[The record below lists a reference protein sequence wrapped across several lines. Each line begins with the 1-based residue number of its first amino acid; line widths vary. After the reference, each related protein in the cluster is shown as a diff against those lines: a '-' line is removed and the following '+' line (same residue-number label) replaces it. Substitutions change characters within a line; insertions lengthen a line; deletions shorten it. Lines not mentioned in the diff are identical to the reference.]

1 MEKVYI
7 RRQFSDHLIGKV
19 FYESLRNIH
28 WSSTSG
34 GVYNIAPQPFIH
46 AYVWCDQV
54 EGEIAHSCQ
63 HGPPP
68 HSIKIVILKKD
79 NRPEILEKLLS
90 VAGPRPVIHRAKPYR
105 ADEDVKRIC
114 NALINGEE
122 HPAIEFKNH
131 KTRGKIF
138 IIKPKNI
145 ECLVKE
151 GTENTISARAKR
163 VNIGVAEIMSKQTGF
178 NITEYGYWLT
188 YKKKD

>member
-1 MEKVYI
+1 M
-7 RRQFSDHLIGKV
+7 
-19 FYESLRNIH
+19 
-28 WSSTSG
+28 
-34 GVYNIAPQPFIH
+34 
-46 AYVWCDQV
+46 
-54 EGEIAHSCQ
+54 EGEIAHSCE

-68 HSIKIVILKKD
+68 HNIKIVILKKD
-79 NRPEILEKLLS
+79 NRPEIFEKLLS

-163 VNIGVAEIMSKQTGF
+163 VSIGVAEIMSKQTGF

>member
-1 MEKVYI
+1 M
-7 RRQFSDHLIGKV
+7 
-19 FYESLRNIH
+19 
-28 WSSTSG
+28 
-34 GVYNIAPQPFIH
+34 
-46 AYVWCDQV
+46 
-54 EGEIAHSCQ
+54 EGEIAHSCE

-68 HSIKIVILKKD
+68 HSIKVVILKKD
-79 NRPEILEKLLS
+79 NRPEIFEKLLS

-131 KTRGKIF
+131 KTRGKIY

-145 ECLVKE
+145 EHLVKN

-163 VNIGVAEIMSKQTGF
+163 VNAGVGVNMRENRDFIEV
-178 NITEYGYWLT
+178 EYGYWLT

>member
-1 MEKVYI
+1 MEKVRI
-7 RRQFSDHLIGKV
+7 RRQWSDYKIGEV
-19 FYESLRNIH
+19 SYESLRDIH

-34 GVYNIAPQPFIH
+34 GVYNIALQPFIH
-46 AYVWCDQV
+46 AYVWCTEV
-54 EGEIAHSCQ
+54 EGEIAHSCE

-68 HSIKIVILKKD
+68 HNIKIVILKKD
-79 NRPEILEKLLS
+79 NRPEIFEKLLS

-131 KTRGKIF
+131 KTRGKIY

-145 ECLVKE
+145 ESLVKE

-163 VNIGVAEIMSKQTGF
+163 VSIGVAEIMSKQTGF